1 MSKYPLFS
9 SEVEL
14 RKINFSTINYSN
26 NKEFFYISY
35 GDSNDTLYLQSPT
48 FKFIQ
53 PIIQN
58 DGKTHQFNELYLFLN
73 PQDKSTYD
81 FIELTN
87 NLEEKSQNTIN
98 LYKNNISIIPIIK
111 SCDIEEDTDNKNTQ
125 IIKYL
130 KVKLLDITQ
139 IEHNKRQIS
148 IDELND
154 MVDRVNLKMIF
165 EISMAWIS
173 KDNMGIYLKPIKIR
187 AIDLPKI
194 TQIDFRED
202 SDSDITHMEQTE
214 NIKQIINSQSIMS
227 LNDSAFKTKYVPVN
241 VTSKKMP
248 NLNVTNTTTTTT
260 ENMPLHNTFI
270 PSQGYNNIET
280 QLKNELN
287 IMESKREKSKRSKSI
302 SNNGSNKLYS
312 HFTQTQYENN
322 ETNDKNKTSDNS
334 DSISSESIS
343 NNDLITNDILSSNNM
358 DDNSS
363 ETSSDE
369 NQKIYGRKKKT
380 TEQKQNQT
388 KTKPKTTEPN
398 ETKLNETKL
407 NKIKQ
412 NKTKLNKTKLNKTK
426 PKQYKKEE
434 SDKTDSL
441 IKLRELIDSEDDDR
455 NNDQIYQSDTESLN
469 FELEY

>member
-9 SEVEL
+9 SEIEL
-14 RKINFSTINYSN
+14 SKINFSTINYSN

-53 PIIQN
+53 PVVQH

-87 NLEEKSQNTIN
+87 NFEKKSKEIIN
-98 LYKNNISIIPIIK
+98 LYKNNISVIPIIK

-125 IIKYL
+125 VVKYL

-139 IEHNKRQIS
+139 IEYNKHQIS
-148 IDELND
+148 IDELNN
-154 MVDRVNLKMIF
+154 MVDEVNLKMIF

-187 AIDLPKI
+187 VIDLPKI

-202 SDSDITHMEQTE
+202 SDDSDITHMEQTE
-214 NIKQIINSQSIMS
+214 NIKQIINSQSLMS
-227 LNDSAFKTKYVPVN
+227 LNDSAFKTKYVPSN
-241 VTSKKMP
+241 NINKTSI
-248 NLNVTNTTTTTT
+248 NINNTTTT
-260 ENMPLHNTFI
+260 ENIPLHNTFI

-287 IMESKREKSKRSKSI
+287 IMESKREKSKKSKSI
-302 SNNGSNKLYS
+302 SNNRSNQLYS

-322 ETNDKNKTSDNS
+322 ENNENNKSNITDNS
-334 DSISSESIS
+334 ESISSESILNDDLMS
-343 NNDLITNDILSSNNM
+343 NTKSNTKSSTNNNL
-358 DDNSS
+358 DDET

-369 NQKIYGRKKKT
+369 NQKIYGRKKKVVKQKQT
-380 TEQKQNQT
+380 KQNQT
-388 KTKPKTTEPN
+388 KQN
-398 ETKLNETKL
+398 
-407 NKIKQ
+407 Q
-412 NKTKLNKTKLNKTK
+412 NKQHKNKH
-426 PKQYKKEE
+426 KKEE

-441 IKLRELIDSEDDDR
+441 IKLKELIDSEDDDG
-455 NNDQIYQSDTESLN
+455 NNENILASDTESLN